1 MPRENQSS
9 FVRSAQIKAEQKSK
23 LRSSELHQKLHRLHF
38 VFYGIIKRVL
48 DLGLSVSMLIVL
60 APLLIVVA
68 IIIKIDSP
76 GPVLF
81 RQERVGKDGRIFRIC
96 KFRSMVADNDVR
108 DMSCEDQYTRA
119 GKWLRRTSI
128 DELPQ
133 LFNVLLGQMSF
144 IGPRP
149 WVLEYW
155 TNMNSEERRR
165 AKVRPGITGLAAAKG
180 RNGISIFEK
189 IGYDLE
195 YVQNFGFWQDVKVI
209 FLTIKT
215 VVTGEEVDAGK
226 SGIHEDIGALKAR

>member
-1 MPRENQSS
+1 MPKEKQAG
-9 FVRSAQIKAEQKSK
+9 FVQPTKSGTKQNTK
-23 LRSSELHQKLHRLHF
+23 LTLGKSRQLMHRVHF
-38 VFYGIIKRVL
+38 VFYSIVKRFL
-48 DLGLSVSMLIVL
+48 DLVLSASMLVL
-60 APLLIVVA
+60 LSPLLIIVA

-108 DMSCEDQYTRA
+108 DLSCEDQYTRA

-133 LFNVLLGQMSF
+133 LFNVMLGQMSF

-155 TNMNSEERRR
+155 TNMNSEERER

-180 RNGISIFEK
+180 RNGITIFEK
-189 IGYDLE
+189 IWYDLE
-195 YVQNFGFWQDVKVI
+195 YVRNFGFWQDVKII

-226 SGIHEDIGALKAR
+226 SGIHEDIGALKER